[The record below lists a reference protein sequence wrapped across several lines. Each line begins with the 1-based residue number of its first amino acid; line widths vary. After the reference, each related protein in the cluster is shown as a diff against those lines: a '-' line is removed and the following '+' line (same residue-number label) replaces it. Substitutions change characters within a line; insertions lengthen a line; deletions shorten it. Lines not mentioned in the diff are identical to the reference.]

1 MLELT
6 TKIFLDY
13 LYFNDGF
20 CSIEKLRLIT
30 KEKYTM
36 KNTKHSHFGG
46 FIKKTGLAIIAT
58 TIALSASIAQAADIK
73 PAVVYDTAGKNDK
86 SFNEAVYNGI
96 MRFANDTGIAV
107 TELEPTNEAMM
118 EQSLKKFAQR
128 GYNPVVA
135 VGFTMANA
143 VAAAAAE
150 YPDTWFTIIDG
161 VVDAPNVQN
170 VVFKEQEG
178 SFLVGIM
185 AAMASS
191 TGTVGFVGGMDIPLI
206 SRFECG
212 YKQGVA
218 HQDSSMTVLAQMTGS
233 TPAAWGNP
241 TKGGEITRSQVEN
254 GADVV
259 YAAAGGTGMGVYQTA
274 ADMGVLAIGVDSNQ
288 NYIQPGTML
297 TSMYKKV
304 GLAAYESFEAAM
316 NGTWEAGFKVNGV
329 AEDGVGAAMDE
340 YNADLVS
347 AEMLAAVETA
357 RAGIIDGSIV
367 VHDYMSDN
375 TCPL

>member
-1 MLELT
+1 
-6 TKIFLDY
+6 
-13 LYFNDGF
+13 
-20 CSIEKLRLIT
+20 
-30 KEKYTM
+30 M
-36 KNTKHSHFGG
+36 KNMKRSHLSGL
-46 FIKKTGLAIIAT
+46 IKKTGLAVIAST
-58 TIALSASIAQAADIK
+58 FLLAAPIAQADGHVK

-86 SFNEAVYNGI
+86 SFNEAVFNGI
-96 MRFANDTGIAV
+96 TRFMNDTGIAV

-128 GYNPVVA
+128 GYSPVVA

-150 YPDTWFTIIDG
+150 YPDTQFTIIDG

-170 VVFKEQEG
+170 VIYKEHEG
-178 SFLVGIM
+178 SFLVGVM
-185 AAMASS
+185 AAMASNS
-191 TGTVGFVGGMDIPLI
+191 GTVGFVGGMDIPLI

-218 HQDSSMTVLAQMTGS
+218 HADSSMNVLAQMTGS

-259 YAAAGGTGMGVYQTA
+259 YAAAGGTGIGVYQTA

-288 NYIQPGTML
+288 NYMQPGTML

-304 GLAAYESFEAAM
+304 GLAAYNSFAAAVAG
-316 NGTWEAGFKVNGV
+316 NWEAGFSVNGV

-347 AEMLAAVETA
+347 ADMLAAVDTA
-357 RAGIIDGSIV
+357 RAAIISGDIV

-375 TCPL
+375 SCPL

>member
-1 MLELT
+1 
-6 TKIFLDY
+6 
-13 LYFNDGF
+13 
-20 CSIEKLRLIT
+20 
-30 KEKYTM
+30 M

-46 FIKKTGLAIIAT
+46 IIKKSALAIIAT
-58 TIALSASIAQAADIK
+58 AVVLTTSIAQAEIK

-86 SFNEAVYNGI
+86 SFNEAVFNGI
-96 MRFANDTGIAV
+96 TKFMNDTGIAV

-128 GYNPVVA
+128 GYSPVVA

-150 YPDTWFTIIDG
+150 YPDTQFTIIDG
-161 VVDAPNVQN
+161 VV
-170 VVFKEQEG
+170 
-178 SFLVGIM
+178 
-185 AAMASS
+185 
-191 TGTVGFVGGMDIPLI
+191 DIPLI

-218 HQDSSMTVLAQMTGS
+218 HQDSSMNVLAQMTGS

-241 TKGGEITRSQVEN
+241 SKGGEITRNQVEN

-259 YAAAGGTGMGVYQTA
+259 FAAAGGTGMGVYQTA

-304 GLAAYESFEAAM
+304 GLAAYQSFEAAM
-316 NGTWEAGFKVNGV
+316 NGTWSAGFTVNGV

-347 AEMLAAVETA
+347 AEMMASVEAA
-357 RAGIIDGSIV
+357 RAGIVDGSIV

>member
-1 MLELT
+1 
-6 TKIFLDY
+6 
-13 LYFNDGF
+13 
-20 CSIEKLRLIT
+20 
-30 KEKYTM
+30 M
-36 KNTKHSHFGG
+36 KNMKRSHLSGL
-46 FIKKTGLAIIAT
+46 IKKTGLAVIAST
-58 TIALSASIAQAADIK
+58 FLLAAPIAQAAGHVK

-86 SFNEAVYNGI
+86 SFNEAVFNGI
-96 MRFANDTGIAV
+96 TRFMNDTGIAV

-128 GYNPVVA
+128 GYSPVVA

-150 YPDTWFTIIDG
+150 YPDTQFTIIDG

-170 VVFKEQEG
+170 VIYKEHEG
-178 SFLVGIM
+178 SFLVGVM
-185 AAMASS
+185 AAMASNS
-191 TGTVGFVGGMDIPLI
+191 GTVGFVGGMDIPLI

-218 HQDSSMTVLAQMTGS
+218 HADSSMNVLAQMTGS

-259 YAAAGGTGMGVYQTA
+259 YAAAGGTGIGVYQTA

-288 NYIQPGTML
+288 NYMQPGTML

-304 GLAAYESFEAAM
+304 GLAAYNSFAAAVAG
-316 NGTWEAGFKVNGV
+316 NWEAGFSVNGV

-347 AEMLAAVETA
+347 ADMLAAVDAA
-357 RAGIIDGSIV
+357 RAAIISGDIK

-375 TCPL
+375 SCPL

>member
-1 MLELT
+1 
-6 TKIFLDY
+6 
-13 LYFNDGF
+13 
-20 CSIEKLRLIT
+20 
-30 KEKYTM
+30 M
-36 KNTKHSHFGG
+36 KNMKRSHFSGL
-46 FIKKTGLAIIAT
+46 IKKTGLAVIAST
-58 TIALSASIAQAADIK
+58 FLLVAPIAQADGHVK

-86 SFNEAVYNGI
+86 SFNEAVFVNGVTKF
-96 MRFANDTGIAV
+96 MNDTGIAV

-128 GYNPVVA
+128 GYTPVIA

-150 YPDTWFTIIDG
+150 YPDTQFTIIDG

-170 VVFKEQEG
+170 VIFKEHEG
-178 SFLVGIM
+178 SFLVGVM
-185 AAMASS
+185 AAMASNS
-191 TGTVGFVGGMDIPLI
+191 GTVGFVGGMDIPLI

-218 HQDSSMTVLAQMTGS
+218 HHDSSMNVLAQMTGS

-259 YAAAGGTGMGVYQTA
+259 YAAAGGTGIGVYQTA

-288 NYIQPGTML
+288 NYMQPGTML

-304 GLAAYESFEAAM
+304 GLAAYESFAAAVD
-316 NGTWEAGFKVNGV
+316 GSWSGGFKVNGV

-347 AEMLAAVETA
+347 ADMLAAVNTA